1 MHILI
6 DAILILVFIITVIH
20 YYRVGFVKALFS
32 VCKLFLAVVIAF
44 TLASP
49 VGAFISEKFIS
60 EPIKN
65 TTNEIIS
72 GIEIDQKINVAEFIE
87 QLPSAIKTLIS
98 SSDTLNEW
106 LEGGSLE
113 TPINDEII
121 ERISNSISGKLST
134 IISSIIAFLII
145 FALSMILLTFLAFV
159 LDKICMLPVLK
170 QTNKLLG
177 IALGAVFGICHVFIA
192 STVITLV
199 LHLVGIKYPDL
210 AVNVVSN
217 RAIVYYYIENID
229 LSKVIINFFKLG

>member
-32 VCKLFLAVVIAF
+32 ICKLFLAVVVAF
-44 TLASP
+44 SLASP

-65 TTNEIIS
+65 TTDEIMS

-87 QLPSAIKTLIS
+87 QLPSAIKNLIS
-98 SSDTLNEW
+98 SSDTLHEW
-106 LEGGSLE
+106 LEGESLE
-113 TPINDEII
+113 APINDDII
-121 ERISNSISGKLST
+121 ERISNSISSKLST

-145 FALSMILLTFLAFV
+145 FAISMILFTFLAFV
-159 LDKICMLPVLK
+159 LDKICTLPVLK

-177 IALGAVFGICHVFIA
+177 IALGVVFGICHVFIT

-199 LHLVGIKYPDL
+199 LHLIGVKYPEL
-210 AVNVVSN
+210 AANEVSN
-217 RAIVYYYIENID
+217 RAIVYSYIENID
-229 LSKVIINFFKLG
+229 LSEVIVDFFKLG